1 MLTKLFTKY
10 WVKRIKNNFINN
22 GPKKFFINV
31 FFFLKRVL
39 LIKTVGEFPF
49 KYFFLKRRIL
59 IRKFCKDYL
68 IDFDDQ
74 NIKTYF
80 NYYLDSSLID
90 KNSIIYSF
98 GLATNIKFEEKLASY
113 FDVNVYCFD
122 PTPVAVNYMKHVKNL
137 KLIYEPYGIW
147 VEDKK
152 VKFYYLDSE
161 HPESFSGSI
170 TNYSGNANNSV
181 NLQCYKLKSLMSMN
195 NHNKIDVLKM
205 DIEGAAIEVLNNI
218 LNDNIFPKQIAV
230 EFEVGES
237 EDISEEA
244 FQKFS
249 VNIIKIFN
257 KLKLLGYKL
266 YHMPRFSNLPYSS
279 IEVLCIRK

>member
-10 WVKRIKNNFINN
+10 WLKRIKNNFINN

-31 FFFLKRVL
+31 FFFLQRVL

-59 IRKFCKDYL
+59 IRKFCKDHL
-68 IDFDDQ
+68 IDFDHQ

-98 GLATNIKFEEKLASY
+98 GLATNIKFEEKLASD

-122 PTPVAVNYMKHVKNL
+122 PTPVAVNYMKNVKNL
-137 KLIYEPYGIW
+137 KLIYQPYGIW

-152 VKFYYLDSE
+152 VKFYYLNSE
-161 HPESFSGSI
+161 HPESHGGSI
-170 TNYSGNANNSV
+170 TNYTGNANNSA

-205 DIEGAAIEVLNNI
+205 DIEGAAIEVMNNI
-218 LNDNIFPKQIAV
+218 LDDNIFPKQIAV
-230 EFEVGES
+230 EFEVGEN

-244 FQKFS
+244 FKNFS
-249 VNIIKIFN
+249 VGIIKILN
-257 KLKLLGYKL
+257 KLKSLGYKT

>member
-1 MLTKLFTKY
+1 MLTKLFTEY
-10 WVKRIKNNFINN
+10 WLKRIKNNFIKN
-22 GPKKFFINV
+22 GPKKFSLNI
-31 FFFLKRVL
+31 FFFLQRVL
-39 LIKTVGEFPF
+39 LTKTVGEFPF

-59 IRKFCKDYL
+59 IKKFCKDYL

-80 NYYLDSSLID
+80 NYYLDSSLIE

-98 GLATNIKFEEKLASY
+98 GLATNIKFEEKLASD

-122 PTPVAVNYMKHVKNL
+122 PTPVAVNYMKNVKNL
-137 KLIYEPYGIW
+137 KLIYQPYGIW

-161 HPESFSGSI
+161 HPESFNGSI

-205 DIEGAAIEVLNNI
+205 DIEGAAIEVMNNI
-218 LNDNIFPKQIAV
+218 LDDNIFPKQIAV
-230 EFEVGES
+230 EFEVGEN

-244 FQKFS
+244 FKNFS
-249 VNIIKIFN
+249 VGIIKILN
-257 KLKLLGYKL
+257 KLKSLGYKT

>member
-1 MLTKLFTKY
+1 MLTKLFTEY
-10 WVKRIKNNFINN
+10 WLKRIKNNFIKN
-22 GPKKFFINV
+22 GPKKFSLNI
-31 FFFLKRVL
+31 FFFLQRVL
-39 LIKTVGEFPF
+39 LTKTVGEFPF

-59 IRKFCKDYL
+59 IKKFCKDYL

-80 NYYLDSSLID
+80 NYYLDSSLIE

-98 GLATNIKFEEKLASY
+98 GLATNIKFEEKLASD

-122 PTPVAVNYMKHVKNL
+122 PTPVAVNYMKNVKNL
-137 KLIYEPYGIW
+137 KLIYQPYGIW

-161 HPESFSGSI
+161 HPESFNGSI
-170 TNYSGNANNSV
+170 TNYSGNANNSI

-205 DIEGAAIEVLNNI
+205 DIEGAAIEVMNNI
-218 LNDNIFPKQIAV
+218 LDDNIFPKQIAV
-230 EFEVGES
+230 EFEVGEN

-244 FQKFS
+244 FKNFS
-249 VNIIKIFN
+249 VGIIKILN
-257 KLKLLGYKL
+257 KLKSLGYKT

>member
-10 WVKRIKNNFINN
+10 WLKRIKNNFINN

-31 FFFLKRVL
+31 FFFLQRVL

-59 IRKFCKDYL
+59 IRKFCKDHL
-68 IDFDDQ
+68 IDFDHP

-98 GLATNIKFEEKLASY
+98 GLATNIKFEEKLASD

-122 PTPVAVNYMKHVKNL
+122 PTPVAVNYMKNVKNL
-137 KLIYEPYGIW
+137 KLIYQPYGIW

-161 HPESFSGSI
+161 HPESFNGSI

-181 NLQCYKLKSLMSMN
+181 NLQCHKLKSLMSMN

-205 DIEGAAIEVLNNI
+205 DIEGAAIEVMNNI
-218 LNDNIFPKQIAV
+218 LDDNISPKQIAV
-230 EFEVGES
+230 EFEVGEN

-244 FQKFS
+244 FKNFS
-249 VNIIKIFN
+249 VGIIKILN
-257 KLKLLGYKL
+257 KLKSLGYKT